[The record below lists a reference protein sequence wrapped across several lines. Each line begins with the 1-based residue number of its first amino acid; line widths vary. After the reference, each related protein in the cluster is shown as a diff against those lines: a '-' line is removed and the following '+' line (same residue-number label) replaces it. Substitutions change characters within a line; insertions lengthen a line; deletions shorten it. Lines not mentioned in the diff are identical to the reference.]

1 MSRHILQR
9 LRQSKMLAGGSFG
22 ARNNGMRGRVSGPR
36 FLWTLPNSRIS
47 IMGGE
52 RAGGALVT
60 VCRDTTEA
68 VVNRLS
74 AMDFDTGIGT
84 EKLAEAATLANSP
97 SKAA

>member
-1 MSRHILQR
+1 
-9 LRQSKMLAGGSFG
+9 
-22 ARNNGMRGRVSGPR
+22 
-36 FLWTLPNSRIS
+36 
-47 IMGGE
+47 MGGE

-60 VCRDTTEA
+60 VCRATTEA